1 MGRSDFAERRL
12 SWVEN
17 SPAEF
22 DIPQGRRAL
31 RGYTRALSKR
41 PVTARMRRFRFIA
54 WLTLFATLYSAA
66 SPTLA
71 AVFFADTPAVLGQ
84 LLGIPAAAANST
96 AADQCA
102 SHSEHHAA
110 PAQTNPSPGA
120 PQPAHAA
127 HGIYCSFCLNPS
139 SIATIA
145 AAPVALSVLSLA
157 VDVAPPESPA
167 RLFSSSFPLYR
178 SRAPP
183 VAG

>member
-1 MGRSDFAERRL
+1 M
-12 SWVEN
+12 
-17 SPAEF
+17 
-22 DIPQGRRAL
+22 

-41 PVTARMRRFRFIA
+41 PVAARMRRFRFIA

-84 LLGIPAAAANST
+84 LLGIPAAANST

-167 RLFSSSFPLYR
+167 KHFSFSFPLYR

-183 VAG
+183 VAA

>member
-96 AADQCA
+96 AADQ
-102 SHSEHHAA
+102 SVSGRAA
-110 PAQTNPSPGA
+110 TGA
-120 PQPAHAA
+120 CRARHLL
-127 HGIYCSFCLNPS
+127 F
-139 SIATIA
+139 
-145 AAPVALSVLSLA
+145 VLSQSEFDRHDRRCTCCALGA
-157 VDVAPPESPA
+157 QSRRRRCPSRVAREAFLFLLPA
-167 RLFSSSFPLYR
+167 I
-178 SRAPP
+178 
-183 VAG
+183 